1 MHKNK
6 KSLKVFFLADWDAPL
21 PEWMRKKQEWAIC
34 INSNIKH
41 HFDLILG
48 AGRGW
53 WCFFFLFPV
62 CCF

>member
-34 INSNIKH
+34 ILHIFKYKAP
-41 HFDLILG
+41 L
-48 AGRGW
+48 
-53 WCFFFLFPV
+53 CFCFFLFAV
-62 CCF
+62 FKF